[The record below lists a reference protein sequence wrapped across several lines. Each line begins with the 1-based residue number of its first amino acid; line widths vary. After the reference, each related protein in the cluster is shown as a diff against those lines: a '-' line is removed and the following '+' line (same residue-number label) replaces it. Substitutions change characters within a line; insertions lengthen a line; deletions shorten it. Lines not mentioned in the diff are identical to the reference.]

1 MERVL
6 VAGSGVAAVE
16 TILALRAL
24 TGPRVQIEVLAP
36 AAELVHRPSSVATPF
51 GAPAA
56 ARIDL
61 VALAAQLGLVLRR
74 DTLAAVEPDAHHVR
88 TRSGERRDYDVLAVT
103 TGAPSRDAVP
113 GAVTFRGPVSAGAVE
128 GVLARAAAD
137 PHLRLV
143 FAVPQGAT
151 WPLPIY
157 ELALLSAAR
166 LDDPNL
172 TIVTPEPA
180 PLAALGAAARDA
192 LAAELDRAGVE
203 VLTDAVPAVAID
215 GALQL
220 RDGRLVGADA
230 VVALPELIGPRI
242 AGLPHDDA
250 GFLPVDEH
258 GRVRGCEDVLAAG
271 DVTTFPLKHGSLATQ
286 QADAVAATI
295 AARVGAVDAPE
306 PFRPVLH
313 GTLLTGRDPLY
324 IRAEIGGRTTVS
336 AEPLPGKIVGRYLSE
351 FLARA

>member
-16 TILALRAL
+16 TVLALRAMA
-24 TGPRVQIEVLAP
+24 GPRAQIEVLAP
-36 AAELVHRPSSVATPF
+36 AAELVHRPSSVTTPF

-56 ARIDL
+56 TRIDL
-61 VALAAQLGLVLRR
+61 LALAGQLGLVLRR
-74 DTLAAVEPDAHHVR
+74 DTLAEVVPDAHHVL
-88 TRSGERRDYDVLAVT
+88 TRSGERRDYDVLVVA
-103 TGAPSRDAVP
+103 TGAPSRDAVH
-113 GAVTFRGPVSAGAVE
+113 GAVTFRGPLSAGAVE
-128 GVLARAAAD
+128 GLLARAAAD
-137 PHLRLV
+137 PRLRLV
-143 FAVPQGAT
+143 FAVPEGAT

-166 LDDPNL
+166 LDEPNL

-180 PLAALGAAARDA
+180 PLAALGPEASEAVE
-192 LAAELDRAGVE
+192 AELDRAGVE
-203 VLTDAVPAVAID
+203 VVTGAVPTVAID

-242 AGLPHDDA
+242 AGLPHDGG
-250 GFLPVDEH
+250 GFIPVDEH
-258 GRVRGCEDVLAAG
+258 GRVLECEDVLAAG
-271 DVTTFPLKHGSLATQ
+271 DVTAFHVKHGSLATQ

-295 AARVGAVDAPE
+295 AARLGAIDEPE
-306 PFRPVLH
+306 PFRPVLY

-336 AEPLPGKIVGRYLSE
+336 DEPLPGKIVGRYLSA
-351 FLARA
+351 FLAGA